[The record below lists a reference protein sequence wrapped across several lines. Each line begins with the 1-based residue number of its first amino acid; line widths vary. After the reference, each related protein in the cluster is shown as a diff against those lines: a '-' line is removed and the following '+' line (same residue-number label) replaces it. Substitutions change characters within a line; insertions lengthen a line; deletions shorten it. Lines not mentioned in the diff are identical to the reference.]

1 VHQSRPTAEDKLNW
15 KPNAPLFADRLD
27 AGRQL
32 GEELRLRGYADDPVR
47 VLAIPRGG
55 VPVGYA
61 VVQALDASL
70 EIIVPRRLLVPNDP
84 ETGFGAITPDGALL
98 LNLPLIERLQIE
110 TEEVKRVAVETLSKV
125 RRQMR
130 NYCGDCPPLD
140 LADETVILVDDG
152 LSTGFTMLAAVRA
165 VRRHEPARVVVAVAV
180 GAFGALDRLTPQAD
194 DLVCLVERDDT
205 DFAIAHAYRDFA
217 DLSDD
222 QVRSFLQ
229 SAKTQRRP

>member
-1 VHQSRPTAEDKLNW
+1 VHQSRPTAEDKSNW

-32 GEELRLRGYADDPVR
+32 GEEQRLRGYADNPPR

-61 VVQALDASL
+61 VAQALDALL
-70 EIIVPRRLLVPNDP
+70 EIIVPRKLPVPNDP

-110 TEEVKRVAVETLSKV
+110 TKEIKRVAIETLSQV

-130 NYCGDCPPLD
+130 SYCGDCPPLD
-140 LADETVILVDDG
+140 LTDETVILVDDG
-152 LSTGFTMLAAVRA
+152 ASTGFTMLAAVRA
-165 VRRHEPARVVVAVAV
+165 VRRHEPAQIVVAVAV
-180 GAFGALDRLTPQAD
+180 GAFDALDRLTPQSD
-194 DLVCLVERDDT
+194 DLVCLVDRDDT

-222 QVRSFLQ
+222 QVRGFLQ
-229 SAKTQRRP
+229 SAQTQRRP